1 LSDELVGGFL
11 LKTFIVEDAS
21 TRVQIKDRPNH
32 QVSARSR
39 RMRGESEEYS
49 FTVLFKADQGRAEK
63 EIGEKL
69 YDPSRVSRGESD
81 EQ

>member
-1 LSDELVGGFL
+1 
-11 LKTFIVEDAS
+11 
-21 TRVQIKDRPNH
+21 
-32 QVSARSR
+32 
-39 RMRGESEEYS
+39 MRGESEEYS